1 LQARR
6 AERSFNGE
14 VGFGDAPDALGEF
27 ARVRAAGGGEKL
39 LALVV
44 RHLHE
49 PEHFVESMEKDIAR
63 REAEAEERRLE
74 AAQ

>member
-1 LQARR
+1 MVDVASGIESAPGIKDHELMSAFAAA
-6 AERSFNGE
+6 AEE
-14 VGFGDAPDALGEF
+14 
-27 ARVRAAGGGEKL
+27 AGGPTGIDP
-39 LALVV
+39 
-44 RHLHE
+44 LHE